1 MGFEDRQINLLPF
14 EPSSRR
20 TDSAH
25 RTPSPGVIH
34 LSLVSE
40 PTSAD
45 TSPKR
50 ALHRR
55 VARRLLGRRM
65 TALLKARANLE
76 RVKQAA
82 EVTRRKNWENARD
95 FGTAYRRLAAA
106 VQGLQPKELGK
117 VSTVAP
123 TYEDSVELRNRARVL
138 YENAE
143 LLTCLQRGQSLEE
156 AVAGF
161 VRARVAARDHL
172 DGRSL
177 SQALLK
183 NPNTRNAG
191 HLGSALVATHMHFPK
206 LAWHHFAQVTEED
219 WQRLAPAE
227 YFKAAFKVDRQA
239 AVTGLKGLITD
250 PPSHL
255 APGTWIQLVHL
266 AFGAK
271 EEKLASELFQV
282 VETLALNAPDD
293 WAETAAERDWLR
305 PWFEK
310 VLRPQPAATVPNG
323 HIALAVLDYKQ
334 PDRQQTSS
342 NLGDYVQTLA
352 SLTHLVRHKNVRF
365 HGDDKPLVDF
375 VTGLQGRVQPE
386 IEVDGATRDVTLVD
400 AHRDASNYDSIP
412 ENTWTIA
419 FGWYMQSIFGRHD
432 FPLHPN
438 LQPIIVSFHIN
449 RQELLTADAIAYLK
463 EHGPV
468 GCRDW
473 TTVDLLLSAG
483 VPAFFSGCLT
493 STVDAIFPDLKPADR
508 PSADAPV
515 IYVDTKAPAGA
526 EKGTQVGDDIR
537 QEQLVP
543 NLHAAV
549 ALLERYRREYSQV
562 VTSRLHCYLP
572 STSIGVDVD
581 FRPDSLA
588 DIRFN
593 GLLTLTEDDLAR
605 MRDGIR
611 SKLLA
616 VLTAILDGKPAEE
629 VYAIWREVCAQDV
642 AAAMERRNTV
652 PRIAPP
658 SFDVAAACATVRSE
672 QTVVERT
679 APAPAGDDVHVALA
693 LDGNLK
699 DEMRVVVESMIDN
712 CSRPLHLWI
721 LCREHSQR
729 DFDEFAALFPEVTT
743 TWLPC
748 DHVDYGPVLGM
759 LRHITVSTMD
769 RLLLPDLLPELDRIL
784 YHDIDA
790 LPLGDV
796 AELYDW
802 DLQGHP
808 LAGRSAVAEH
818 VISGFSNM
826 YRSAKR
832 LRETPAASHDLVR
845 RMHARHDYDYTAFN
859 AGILVF
865 DLARMRA
872 DEFSRDFIPYVE
884 LYGMNDQEVLNC
896 YAGPNRAVLPPQW
909 NSLPTQELVV
919 DPKII
924 HWAGPLKPWKP
935 QYVLL
940 REEWQHYVGTLAERA
955 AKAGV
960 PAQQPAD

>member
-1 MGFEDRQINLLPF
+1 MTGLLTANANL
-14 EPSSRR
+14 
-20 TDSAH
+20 
-25 RTPSPGVIH
+25 
-34 LSLVSE
+34 
-40 PTSAD
+40 
-45 TSPKR
+45 KR
-50 ALHRR
+50 A
-55 VARRLLGRRM
+55 
-65 TALLKARANLE
+65 
-76 RVKQAA
+76 KQAA
-82 EVTRRKNWENARD
+82 EETRRRNWENARD
-95 FGTAYRRLAAA
+95 FGLAYRRLAAG
-106 VQGLQPKELGK
+106 VQGMEPKELGK
-117 VSTVAP
+117 ASTVAP
-123 TYEDSVELRNRARVL
+123 TYADSIELRNRARVM
-138 YENAE
+138 YDRAE
-143 LLTCLQRGQSLEE
+143 LANGLLQGQSLEE
-156 AVAGF
+156 AVVGF
-161 VRARVAARDHL
+161 VRGRMAARDHL

-183 NPNTRNAG
+183 NPNTRTAG

-206 LAWHHFAQVTEED
+206 LAWHHFGQVAAED
-219 WQRLAPAE
+219 WQRFAPAE
-227 YFKAAFKVDRQA
+227 YFKTAFKVDRQA
-239 AVTGLKGLITD
+239 AVTGLKELITEQ
-250 PPSHL
+250 PSQL
-255 APGTWIQLVHL
+255 TPGTWIQLVQL
-266 AFGAK
+266 ALGAK
-271 EEKLASELFQV
+271 EEELASELFQV
-282 VETLALNAPDD
+282 SETLAAKAPDA

-310 VLRPQPAATVPNG
+310 MLRPEPAATVPEG

-334 PDRQQTSS
+334 PDRLQTSS

-352 SLTHLVRHKNVRF
+352 SLTHLVRHKNVRL

-375 VTGLQGRVQPE
+375 VTGLQGRVRPE
-386 IEVDGATRDVTLVD
+386 FELDSVARDVTLVD

-438 LQPIIVSFHIN
+438 LQPIIISFHIN
-449 RQELLTADAIAYLK
+449 RQELLTAEAIEYLK

-483 VPAFFSGCLT
+483 VPAFFSGCIT
-493 STVDAIFPDLKPADR
+493 STTDAIFPDLAPADR
-508 PSADAPV
+508 PAAEAPV
-515 IYVDTKAPAGA
+515 IYVDTKSAPAGA
-526 EKGTQVGDDIR
+526 KKGTQVGDDIR

-549 ALLERYRREYSQV
+549 AMLERYRREYSQV

-572 STSIGVDVD
+572 STSIGVNVD
-581 FRPDSLA
+581 FQPDSLA

-593 GLLTLTEDDLAR
+593 GLLGLTADDLTR
-605 MRDGIR
+605 MRTEIR
-611 SKLLA
+611 SKLQA
-616 VLTAILDGKPAEE
+616 VLTAILEGKPAEE

-642 AAAMERRNTV
+642 AAAMARRNSV

-679 APAPAGDDVHVALA
+679 ASAPAGDDVHVALA

-721 LCREHSQR
+721 LCRDHSQQ
-729 DFDEFAALFPEVTT
+729 DFDEFATLFPEVKT

-769 RLLLPDLLPELDRIL
+769 RLLLPDLLPELGRIL

-818 VISGFSNM
+818 VTSGFSNM

-832 LRETPAASHDLVR
+832 LRETPETSHDLVR

-865 DLARMRA
+865 DLARMRD
-872 DEFSRDFIPYVE
+872 DEFARDFIPFVE
-884 LYGMNDQEVLNC
+884 QYGMNDQEVLNC

-909 NSLPTQELVV
+909 NSLPTQELVT

-935 QYVLL
+935 SYVLL
-940 REEWQHYVGTLAERA
+940 REEWQHYVETLSQRA
-955 AKAGV
+955 AKVGV
-960 PAQQPAD
+960 PAQQTTD